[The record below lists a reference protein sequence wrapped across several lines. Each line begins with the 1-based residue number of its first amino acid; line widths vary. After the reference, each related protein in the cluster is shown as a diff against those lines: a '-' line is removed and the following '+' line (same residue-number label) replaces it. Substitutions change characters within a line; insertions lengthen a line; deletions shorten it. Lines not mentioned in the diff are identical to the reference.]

1 LYSQLYIQVPLN
13 ATYFLENEFQID
25 RLLDFCDWSSPAQ
38 DGDVRQA
45 IELMVP
51 TGCTRD
57 LVRIG
62 GSGDGAYLLPDN
74 LSAIDACFSPGV
86 STMVNFELQLAADF
100 GIPSYL
106 CDASIDGD
114 QLQLNPGKQFFSRK
128 WLGSF
133 DGNDTQ
139 SLDRWVLG
147 SDHAESS
154 NLLLQMDIEGAEYR
168 SLLSV
173 SDSALARFRIVVV
186 EFHLL
191 PFLQSSR
198 FLNACFLP
206 VMHKLLRHF
215 DCVHAHANNCLPLV
229 DLAGYEVP
237 QVIELSFYRKA
248 ENQGSRRPWSAHPL
262 DVVNVPSSPPVVL
275 GATWI

>member
-1 LYSQLYIQVPLN
+1 MSDQLYVQVPLD
-13 ATYFLENEFQID
+13 AMQLLKNEFQID
-25 RLLDFCDWSSPAQ
+25 RHLDFCEWSSPAM

-45 IELMVP
+45 VELMVP
-51 TGCTRD
+51 TGCNRG
-57 LVRIG
+57 LIRIG

-74 LSAIDACFSPGV
+74 LSGIDACFSPGV

-106 CDASIDGD
+106 CDASVDGE
-114 QLQLNPGKQFFSRK
+114 QLQLNPERQFFSRK

-133 DGNDTQ
+133 DGDDTQ
-139 SLDRWVLG
+139 SLDQWVLG
-147 SDHAESS
+147 SNHADSQ

-173 SDSALARFRIVVV
+173 SDSVLARFRIVVI

-198 FLNACFLP
+198 FLNSSFLP
-206 VMHKLLRHF
+206 VMHKLLRRF

-229 DLAGYEVP
+229 ALAGYEVP

-248 ENQGSRRPWSAHPL
+248 ENQGPRRPWSAHPL
-262 DVVNVPSSPPVVL
+262 DVVNVPMSPPVVL
-275 GATWI
+275 GAPWV